1 MATPNQI
8 WLPAKLDFKGGQ
20 GFKGICP
27 FNRMSLGVR
36 LAAEPGP
43 SDDEGGAALMGGGRF
58 LSAVRSLDAT

>member
-8 WLPAKLDFKGGQ
+8 WLPEKLDFKEGQ

-36 LAAEPGP
+36 LTAEPGS
-43 SDDEGGAALMGGGRF
+43 SDD
-58 LSAVRSLDAT
+58 